1 MGVSVAEAQR
11 LMLVHGAVSE
21 AGVGGAAVRRR
32 MAVIRPIAEA
42 AAALERELRRPPAV
56 EEIAARARVH
66 PCLVELALD
75 AVGSA

>member
-1 MGVSVAEAQR
+1 
-11 LMLVHGAVSE
+11 
-21 AGVGGAAVRRR
+21 